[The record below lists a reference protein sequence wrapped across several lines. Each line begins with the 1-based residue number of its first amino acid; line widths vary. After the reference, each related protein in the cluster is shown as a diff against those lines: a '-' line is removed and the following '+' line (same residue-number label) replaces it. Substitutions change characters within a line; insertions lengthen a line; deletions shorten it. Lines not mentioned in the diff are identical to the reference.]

1 MLFLFLK
8 IRFIIFAFQCDNLI
22 QQQIDLNAE
31 LDLAKKNLRAFESEM
46 DKKVL
51 ELDVNRKQRKLEWL
65 AADFEY
71 HSHRKKL
78 FLAQSKKCLIKELKS
93 NFIHL
98 VCFQVNRYQEIDMKI
113 VYFVTTL
120 LSTYEQIRTDSTNW
134 KDILD
139 QLLQIAIDIVATT
152 QGHDSGIGKRPEPA
166 GRRRENH
173 RTRQENS
180 GTRRNMEAV
189 FRLKVFSDFSRCFT
203 RVSCQKER
211 KASRKSSE
219 KIRKCSGRNTAPRF
233 H

>member
-98 VCFQVNRYQEIDMKI
+98 VCFQKKIINNVNKI
-113 VYFVTTL
+113 TNEDAQIWMDKQSVTKHFLHVFFQVIQLDSFFYVHSYVNKMFFLNFYFAFKLVY
-120 LSTYEQIRTDSTNW
+120 
-134 KDILD
+134 
-139 QLLQIAIDIVATT
+139 
-152 QGHDSGIGKRPEPA
+152 
-166 GRRRENH
+166 
-173 RTRQENS
+173 
-180 GTRRNMEAV
+180 
-189 FRLKVFSDFSRCFT
+189 
-203 RVSCQKER
+203 
-211 KASRKSSE
+211 
-219 KIRKCSGRNTAPRF
+219 
-233 H
+233 